1 MSTVATIKD
10 RLATLQPSYL
20 DVIDDSAQHAGHAGA
35 RDGGGHY
42 RVHIVSERFAG
53 LATMARHRLVYDA
66 LGTLMNGAIHALSI
80 TARTP
85 AEQIRPLPR
94 HLPFLYRPVKP

>member
-1 MSTVATIKD
+1 MSTVAAIKD
-10 RLATLQPSYL
+10 RLATLQPTRL

-42 RVHIVSERFAG
+42 RVLIVSERFAG

-66 LGTLMNGAIHALSI
+66 LGPLMNGAIHALSI
-80 TARTP
+80 TARAP
-85 AEQIRPLPR
+85 AE
-94 HLPFLYRPVKP
+94 

>member
-1 MSTVATIKD
+1 MTTVAAIKE
-10 RLATLQPSYL
+10 RLATLQPTRL

-53 LATMARHRLVYDA
+53 LPTMARHRLVYDA
-66 LGTLMNGAIHALSI
+66 LGTLMEGAIHALSI

-85 AEQIRPLPR
+85 AE
-94 HLPFLYRPVKP
+94 

>member
-1 MSTVATIKD
+1 MTTVETMKE
-10 RLATLQPSYL
+10 RLAALEPVEL
-20 DVIDDSAQHAGHAGA
+20 ELIDDSHMHAGHAGN
-35 RDGGGHY
+35 RGGGYY
-42 RVHIVSERFAG
+42 RLRIVSPRFTG

-85 AEQIRPLPR
+85 AE
-94 HLPFLYRPVKP
+94 